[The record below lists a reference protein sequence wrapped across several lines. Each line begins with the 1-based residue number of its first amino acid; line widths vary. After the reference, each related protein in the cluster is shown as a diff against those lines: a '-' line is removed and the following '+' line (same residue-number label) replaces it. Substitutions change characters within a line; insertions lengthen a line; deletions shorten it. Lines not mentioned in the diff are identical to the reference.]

1 MSDKTVFNN
10 PVSGETLVHL
20 TRPDGTRDLFTSQTG
35 SQTHGH
41 AVIGQNGNVRN
52 LRDTDGHTIAHHHR

>member
-35 SQTHGH
+35 SQT
-41 AVIGQNGNVRN
+41 R
-52 LRDTDGHTIAHHHR
+52 